1 MAALSLPMTEA
12 AIPASAVGPALSQ
25 ASAVTSTSN
34 AFEEVA
40 DGLNFGPDFFGM
52 DSWSAFPHGWGDIG
66 HFSGNGIS

>member
-1 MAALSLPMTEA
+1 MTPMAGLSLPTTET
-12 AIPASAVGPALSQ
+12 AIPAAAGPALSQ

-52 DSWSAFPHGWGDIG
+52 DSWSSYGWGDIG
-66 HFSGNGIS
+66 HFPGNGIS